1 MFTSNVLNNKRF
13 RQMKGARLWKNVI
26 LWTISPREISSLVV
40 TFKKKIDQPSWRTTR
55 RNYKHI
61 PQIVC
66 TSTTFPLLHL
76 LSWEFELS
84 EILWWYTI
92 ILVCLVCHLNMLKS
106 ADLHET
112 ILTPVIYLKHVPNH
126 DDVFLREVSI
136 ARSKED
142 EKLIF
147 FTYVS
152 RFPLSEVIA
161 IYLTKSKFG
170 QLSFPCDRN

>member
-1 MFTSNVLNNKRF
+1 
-13 RQMKGARLWKNVI
+13 
-26 LWTISPREISSLVV
+26 
-40 TFKKKIDQPSWRTTR
+40 
-55 RNYKHI
+55 
-61 PQIVC
+61 
-66 TSTTFPLLHL
+66 
-76 LSWEFELS
+76 
-84 EILWWYTI
+84 
-92 ILVCLVCHLNMLKS
+92 MLKS

-112 ILTPVIYLKHVPNH
+112 ILTPVIYLKHVPNN

-152 RFPLSEVIA
+152 RFPLSEVIG

-170 QLSFPCDRN
+170 QLSFPCEGIKIFRII

>member
-1 MFTSNVLNNKRF
+1 
-13 RQMKGARLWKNVI
+13 
-26 LWTISPREISSLVV
+26 
-40 TFKKKIDQPSWRTTR
+40 
-55 RNYKHI
+55 
-61 PQIVC
+61 
-66 TSTTFPLLHL
+66 
-76 LSWEFELS
+76 
-84 EILWWYTI
+84 
-92 ILVCLVCHLNMLKS
+92 MLKS

-152 RFPLSEVIA
+152 RFPLSEVIG

-170 QLSFPCDRN
+170 QLSFPCEGIKIFRII